1 MEKYKVL
8 VEIPGWD
15 YKKGDIIE
23 NPSRYYL
30 QHVKD
35 YKERGVEVLKVVK
48 EQEEKREKKEKKMK
62 KIFRRI

>member
-15 YKKGDIIE
+15 YKKEDIIE

-35 YKERGVEVLKVVK
+35 YEERGIEVLEVVK
-48 EQEEKREKKEKKMK
+48 KKEEKKEKKMK

>member
-1 MEKYKVL
+1 MKKYKVL

-15 YKKGDIIE
+15 YKKEDIIE

-35 YKERGVEVLKVVK
+35 YEERDIKVLEVVK
-48 EQEEKREKKEKKMK
+48 KKEEKKEKKEK

>member
-15 YKKGDIIE
+15 YKKEDIIE

-35 YKERGVEVLKVVK
+35 YEERDIKVLEVVK
-48 EQEEKREKKEKKMK
+48 KKEEKKEKKEK